1 MSLQYHT
8 VQIHGSASGS
18 LYLGSEVENEPSE
31 RAAEVID
38 RWIGS
43 QAKLKYLP
51 GFTDPVQKEFVLPFP
66 PEAAMQ
72 VGHNKTELF
81 SKGLSG
87 EQPVPLG
94 TGTFQL
100 LAVAWTVLEAE
111 VIGQRAGKAGD
122 AWWPMAEGE
131 SAVCPC
137 GKADQLH
144 SELSQQK
151 CSQHTQG
158 SEPSPLFGTRETMP
172 GVLCSVWGSLVC
184 RKGMDM
190 WE

>member
-1 MSLQYHT
+1 M
-8 VQIHGSASGS
+8 
-18 LYLGSEVENEPSE
+18 ENEPSE

-72 VGHNKTELF
+72 GGHNKTGLF

-94 TGTFQL
+94 RGTFQL

-111 VIGQRAGKAGD
+111 VIGQTQLGRQGLPGGQWLKVSQPCALVAKQTSCTLSCLSKSVASTPRAVSLLLYLALVRPCLGSCVQFGAPWCVGKVWTCGS
-122 AWWPMAEGE
+122 E
-131 SAVCPC
+131 SSGSPQ
-137 GKADQLH
+137 G
-144 SELSQQK
+144 
-151 CSQHTQG
+151 TQG
-158 SEPSPLFGTRETMP
+158 A
-172 GVLCSVWGSLVC
+172 
-184 RKGMDM
+184 
-190 WE
+190 